1 MCRGW
6 SCASGFDDRGLLL
19 VIVVCWQSFVV
30 GIDYGVRLIDFF
42 LLGIPMRDNLIFTKR
57 SLLGTV
63 LSRWSC
69 AKAIP
74 SNHSPFSLS
83 SWVF

>member
-1 MCRGW
+1 M
-6 SCASGFDDRGLLL
+6 
-19 VIVVCWQSFVV
+19 
-30 GIDYGVRLIDFF
+30 DFY
-42 LLGIPMRDNLIFTKR
+42 LLGIPMRDNLIFTKS

-74 SNHSPFSLS
+74 SNYTPFSLS